1 MSVAT
6 ATATIPANMSA
17 TTNNSNNSSSNNNNN
32 NNSIATN
39 NNEAQ
44 TPEVQVTIKDLPI
57 TFKVKYLGSQFA
69 RGLWGIKHT
78 RRPVDHLV
86 SAAKSLPPNK
96 ILPFCNLTVSLD
108 GVRMETVTSKHNAV
122 TNFTIDTISYGVQD
136 LVYTRV
142 FAMIVVKENYNLKD
156 ENPFEVHAFVCDSRA
171 MARKLT
177 FALAAS
183 FQDYSKRVKE
193 AEEQGTG
200 TIGGGDAKGKPLRKK
215 FAIDLRTPEEIQQ
228 DITEQETEA

>member
-1 MSVAT
+1 
-6 ATATIPANMSA
+6 
-17 TTNNSNNSSSNNNNN
+17 
-32 NNSIATN
+32 
-39 NNEAQ
+39 
-44 TPEVQVTIKDLPI
+44 
-57 TFKVKYLGSQFA
+57 
-69 RGLWGIKHT
+69 
-78 RRPVDHLV
+78 V
-86 SAAKSLPPNK
+86 SAAKALPPNK
-96 ILPFCNLTVSLD
+96 ILPYCNLTVSLD
-108 GVRMETVTSKHNAV
+108 GVRMETITSKQSLL

-171 MARKLT
+171 MARCLT

-193 AEEQGTG
+193 AEEHNM
-200 TIGGGDAKGKPLRKK
+200 GDSNGKPLRKK

>member
-1 MSVAT
+1 MST
-6 ATATIPANMSA
+6 KLSNGGQPGANTNAGMN
-17 TTNNSNNSSSNNNNN
+17 TTNNNSANDS
-32 NNSIATN
+32 
-39 NNEAQ
+39 
-44 TPEVQVTIKDLPI
+44 PDVQVTVKDLPI
-57 TFKVKYLGSQFA
+57 SFKVS
-69 RGLWGIKHT
+69 
-78 RRPVDHLV
+78 V
-86 SAAKSLPPNK
+86 AKNLPPNR

-108 GVRMETVTSKHNAV
+108 GVKIESITSKLTSV
-122 TNFTIDTISYGVQD
+122 SNFTIDTISYGVQD

-156 ENPFEVHAFVCDSRA
+156 KNPFDVHAFVCDSRA

-193 AEEQGTG
+193 AEEEN
-200 TIGGGDAKGKPLRKK
+200 GGSGVDSEKSLRKK
-215 FAIDLRTPEEIQQ
+215 FAIDLRTPEEMQQ

>member
-1 MSVAT
+1 MPLQRMIGCSRRYYA
-6 ATATIPANMSA
+6 
-17 TTNNSNNSSSNNNNN
+17 
-32 NNSIATN
+32 
-39 NNEAQ
+39 E
-44 TPEVQVTIKDLPI
+44 
-57 TFKVKYLGSQFA
+57 VKYLGSQYA

-78 RRPVDHLV
+78 RRPVDNLV
-86 SAAKSLPPNK
+86 SAAKSLPPNR

-108 GVRMETVTSKHNAV
+108 GVKMETITSKQSSL

-171 MARKLT
+171 MARRLT

-193 AEEQGTG
+193 AEENN
-200 TIGGGDAKGKPLRKK
+200 GGDTSSKPIRKK
-215 FAIDLRTPEEIQQ
+215 FAIDLRTPEEMQQ

>member
-6 ATATIPANMSA
+6 AIATTTTTTTAIPANMSA
-17 TTNNSNNSSSNNNNN
+17 TTNNNNN

-108 GVRMETVTSKHNAV
+108 GVRMETITSKHNAL

-200 TIGGGDAKGKPLRKK
+200 TVGDVKGRPLRKK

>member
-1 MSVAT
+1 
-6 ATATIPANMSA
+6 MSA
-17 TTNNSNNSSSNNNNN
+17 NNNNN
-32 NNSIATN
+32 NTSSIGSATVAN
-39 NNEAQ
+39 NNELQ
-44 TPEVQVTIKDLPI
+44 TPEVQVTVKDLPI
-57 TFKVKYLGSQFA
+57 TFKVKYLGSQYA

-78 RRPVDHLV
+78 RRPVDNLV
-86 SAAKSLPPNK
+86 SAAKNLPPNK

-108 GVRMETVTSKHNAV
+108 GVRMETVTSKHSSV
-122 TNFTIDTISYGVQD
+122 INFTIDTISYGVQD

-193 AEEQGTG
+193 AEEQNA
-200 TIGGGDAKGKPLRKK
+200 GDANGKPLRKK

>member
-1 MSVAT
+1 
-6 ATATIPANMSA
+6 MSA
-17 TTNNSNNSSSNNNNN
+17 TTVTMSANTTNISNN

-39 NNEAQ
+39 NNE
-44 TPEVQVTIKDLPI
+44 TMSTEVQVTVKDLPI
-57 TFKVKYLGSQFA
+57 TFKVKYLGSQYA

-86 SAAKSLPPNK
+86 SAAKALPANK
-96 ILPFCNLTVSLD
+96 ILPYCNLEVSLD
-108 GVRMETVTSKHNAV
+108 GVRMETITSKQSLL

-171 MARKLT
+171 MARRLT

-193 AEEQGTG
+193 AEEQNM
-200 TIGGGDAKGKPLRKK
+200 GDSSGKILRKK

>member
-6 ATATIPANMSA
+6 ATTTVIPAANMSA
-17 TTNNSNNSSSNNNNN
+17 TTNNNSASSNNN

-108 GVRMETVTSKHNAV
+108 GVRMETVTSKHNAL

-193 AEEQGTG
+193 AEEQGG
-200 TIGGGDAKGKPLRKK
+200 ATIGGDAKGRPLRKK

>member
-1 MSVAT
+1 MSTT
-6 ATATIPANMSA
+6 ADMSA
-17 TTNNSNNSSSNNNNN
+17 SNNNGHSNDNN
-32 NNSIATN
+32 NTVASNTN
-39 NNEAQ
+39 NDAQ
-44 TPEVQVTIKDLPI
+44 SMEVQVTIKDLPI
-57 TFKVKYLGSQFA
+57 TFKVKYLGSQYA

-86 SAAKSLPPNK
+86 SAAKSLPPNR

-108 GVRMETVTSKHNAV
+108 GVKMETITSKLSTL

-171 MARKLT
+171 MARRLT

-193 AEEQGTG
+193 AEEQN
-200 TIGGGDAKGKPLRKK
+200 GGETNGKSIRKK

>member
-1 MSVAT
+1 M
-6 ATATIPANMSA
+6 
-17 TTNNSNNSSSNNNNN
+17 
-32 NNSIATN
+32 
-39 NNEAQ
+39 
-44 TPEVQVTIKDLPI
+44 
-57 TFKVKYLGSQFA
+57 
-69 RGLWGIKHT
+69 
-78 RRPVDHLV
+78 V

-108 GVRMETVTSKHNAV
+108 GVRMETVTSKHNAL

-193 AEEQGTG
+193 AEEQGG
-200 TIGGGDAKGKPLRKK
+200 AAIGGDAKGRPLRKK

>member
-1 MSVAT
+1 
-6 ATATIPANMSA
+6 MSA
-17 TTNNSNNSSSNNNNN
+17 TTTVNMSANTVNNNNNN

-39 NNEAQ
+39 NNETV
-44 TPEVQVTIKDLPI
+44 TPEVQVTVKDLPI
-57 TFKVKYLGSQFA
+57 TFKVKYLGSQYA

-86 SAAKSLPPNK
+86 SAAKALPPNK
-96 ILPFCNLTVSLD
+96 ILPYCNLAVSLD
-108 GVRMETVTSKHNAV
+108 GVRMETITSKQSTL

-171 MARKLT
+171 MARRLT

-193 AEEQGTG
+193 AEEHNM
-200 TIGGGDAKGKPLRKK
+200 GDSNGKPLRKK

>member
-1 MSVAT
+1 MSTT
-6 ATATIPANMSA
+6 ADTSA
-17 TTNNSNNSSSNNNNN
+17 TNNNDHSSSNNVTSNAE
-32 NNSIATN
+32 S
-39 NNEAQ
+39 Q
-44 TPEVQVTIKDLPI
+44 SLEVQVTIKDLPI
-57 TFKVKYLGSQFA
+57 TFKVKYLGSQYA

-78 RRPVDHLV
+78 RRPVDNLV
-86 SAAKSLPPNK
+86 SAAKSLPPNR

-108 GVRMETVTSKHNAV
+108 GVKMETITSKQSSL

-171 MARKLT
+171 MARRLT

-193 AEEQGTG
+193 AEESNV
-200 TIGGGDAKGKPLRKK
+200 GDPNRKPLRKK